1 MPLPNRENIVPKKST
16 KDIVYSEMLDLIVKG
31 TLKPG
36 EKLNEAELT
45 DYFGVSRTPIRE
57 AIQLL
62 KEVKLVQIIP
72 GQSTIV
78 ETINLKDMDNCYL
91 VLTNLQVFAIE
102 QAFPNITEEDI
113 EYLNI
118 LLDNFNIASRKNSL
132 QDVVK
137 LDNDFHDYLVNLSNN
152 SYLIDII
159 NMLQLH
165 VTRLK
170 YLYFD
175 DEDMRKFSINEHK
188 KILEFIS
195 EKNIEKTK
203 DIMYNHW
210 ERVRKSS
217 LKIADNKLNSKENKN
232 N

>member
-1 MPLPNRENIVPKKST
+1 M
-16 KDIVYSEMLDLIVKG
+16 DLIIKG

-36 EKLNEAELT
+36 EKLNETELT
-45 DYFGVSRTPIRE
+45 EYFGVSRTPIRE

-62 KEVKLVQIIP
+62 KEVKLVKIIP

-78 ETINLKDMDNCYL
+78 EAINLKDMDDCYL

-102 QAFPNITEEDI
+102 SAFPNIREEDI

-118 LLDNFNIASRKNSL
+118 LLDNFNIASKKESL
-132 QDVVK
+132 QEVVK
-137 LDNDFHDYLVNLSNN
+137 LDNDFHDYLVELSNN

-175 DEDMRKFSINEHK
+175 DEDMRRFSIDEHR
-188 KILEFIS
+188 KILDLL
-195 EKNIEKTK
+195 EKNNIEKTK
-203 DIMYNHW
+203 DMMYKHW
-210 ERVRKSS
+210 ERVRKTS
-217 LKIADNKLNSKENKN
+217 LKIADSKLNSKNNKEDKK
-232 N
+232 